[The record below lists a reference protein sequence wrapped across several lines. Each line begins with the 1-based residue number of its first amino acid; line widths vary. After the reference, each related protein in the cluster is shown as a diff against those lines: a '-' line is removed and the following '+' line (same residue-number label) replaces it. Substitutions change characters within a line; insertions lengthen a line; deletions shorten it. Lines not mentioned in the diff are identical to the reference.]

1 MCTNTLSKQLCFRYT
16 DLHFF
21 PDSDYE
27 FLLNYLQLY
36 NIRLM
41 LRNINMWFSWIKISV
56 KTGNGKSKCQERS
69 RIEDAGKSVNRRK
82 NQS

>member
-1 MCTNTLSKQLCFRYT
+1 
-16 DLHFF
+16 
-21 PDSDYE
+21 
-27 FLLNYLQLY
+27 
-36 NIRLM
+36 
-41 LRNINMWFSWIKISV
+41 MWFSWIKISV

>member
-1 MCTNTLSKQLCFRYT
+1 MLCDIY
-16 DLHFF
+16 
-21 PDSDYE
+21 
-27 FLLNYLQLY
+27 
-36 NIRLM
+36 I
-41 LRNINMWFSWIKISV
+41 WFSWINISV